1 VIAGSRRDR
10 RPAAASKVALVA
22 AVAAA
27 AALLAACGP
36 APRPSPSLSAS
47 LPAPSPSLTATGSP
61 TTGSPSSS
69 AATLVAIDPS
79 LLELLPADV
88 AGHLFEPSAEAAA
101 ESASDPALAAT
112 SDGIAVAIA
121 ADPATSS
128 FVVASVA
135 RLKPGVYDEGFF
147 RDWRDSFDEAVC
159 AQAGG
164 VSGNAQAE
172 IDGRTV
178 YIGTCAG
185 GSHTYHA
192 HLEGANAIL
201 SVNAIGDA
209 RLGEEL
215 MKTLPD

>member
-1 VIAGSRRDR
+1 MIAGSRRGR
-10 RPAAASKVALVA
+10 RPAAAWKVALVA
-22 AVAAA
+22 TVAVAAS
-27 AALLAACGP
+27 LVAACGP
-36 APRPSPSLSAS
+36 GPTPSPSSAAS
-47 LPAPSPSLTATGSP
+47 LRASATATASA

-69 AATLVAIDPS
+69 VAALVAIDPS
-79 LLELLPADV
+79 LLELLPGDV
-88 AGHLFEPSAEAAA
+88 AGHPFEASAEAAA

-112 SDGIAVAIA
+112 TDAIAVAIA

-135 RLKPGVYDEGFF
+135 RLKPGIFDEGFF

-192 HLEGANAIL
+192 RLEGANAIL
-201 SVNAIGDA
+201 SVNAVGDA

>member
-1 VIAGSRRDR
+1 MIGGSLCGR
-10 RPAAASKVALVA
+10 RPAAVSKVALVVAA

-27 AALLAACGP
+27 LVAACGP
-36 APRPSPSLSAS
+36 SPTPSPSLSAS
-47 LPAPSPSLTATGSP
+47 PPAPSSIATGSP
-61 TTGSPSSS
+61 TTGLPASS
-69 AATLVAIDPS
+69 AALIAIDPS
-79 LLELLPADV
+79 LLQLLPRDV
-88 AGHLFEPSAEAAA
+88 AGHPFEASAEAAA
-101 ESASDPALAAT
+101 ESASDPSLAAT
-112 SDGIAVAIA
+112 TDAIAVAIA

-135 RLKPGVYDEGFF
+135 RLKPGVFDEGFF

-192 HLEGANAIL
+192 RLEGANAIL